1 MIAVKR
7 VFNPQTSN
15 FFLLLGTTMFLV
27 IFGLVMVLS
36 SSSVTSFKSSDNFFT
51 VFLKQGLYAV
61 IGVPVMLIASRMP
74 PRFWKKW
81 AWLAVALGVA
91 LQFLVVMT
99 PLGRC
104 VQGNCN
110 WISFGSFSAQPS
122 EVLKLALAVW
132 LAYILAAKRDLLD
145 DWKHVAVPI
154 VPVVIVAIGLVLKG
168 KDLGTAL
175 ILLAIVFG
183 ALFFAGVRIRFLVAP
198 AVLMS
203 LVALMLA
210 FSNVSRQDRIAAWM
224 TGCTGTA
231 NYATGCWQTVQGWYA
246 LAAGGIFGVGLGNSK
261 AKWSW
266 LPEVDNDFIFAVIGE
281 ELGMLGAIIVLVLFI
296 VLAIAFIRI
305 IRASNDLFAKVA
317 VSGVMVWIISQAL
330 VNIAVVLGLLPV
342 LGVPLPLIS
351 AGGSALITTL
361 LAIGVVL
368 SFARHPGAA
377 DSSAPLTSSTALLPS
392 RGRR

>member
-224 TGCTGTA
+224 TGCTGSA

-377 DSSAPLTSSTALLPS
+377 DSSAPLTSSTALLPA